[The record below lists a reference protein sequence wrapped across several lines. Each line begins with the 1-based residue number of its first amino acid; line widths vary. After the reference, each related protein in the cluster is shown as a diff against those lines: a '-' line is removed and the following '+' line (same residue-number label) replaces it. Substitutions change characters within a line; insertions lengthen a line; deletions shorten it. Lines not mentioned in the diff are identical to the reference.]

1 MKNNSQ
7 LLQQLL
13 GQKENYISLDALQ
26 LGNEIIKE
34 FYIPQTKEL
43 GKFLEVQSDINDQQ
57 AVRIWTQRQLHRID
71 PDETDNE
78 RYRQLRH
85 LFNKQLPESMLE
97 IILGGND
104 E

>member
-1 MKNNSQ
+1 M
-7 LLQQLL
+7 
-13 GQKENYISLDALQ
+13 EIELD
-26 LGNEIIKE
+26 
-34 FYIPQTKEL
+34 
-43 GKFLEVQSDINDQQ
+43 VNDQK

-85 LFNKQLPESMLE
+85 LFDKQFPESML
-97 IILGGND
+97 GAYD

>member
-1 MKNNSQ
+1 MNNSNQ

-13 GQKENYISLDALQ
+13 GQKNDYVSAGALH
-26 LGNEIIKE
+26 LSNELIKE
-34 FYIPQTKEL
+34 FHIMPTKEL
-43 GKFLEVQSDINDQQ
+43 AEFLEIELDVNDQK

-85 LFNKQLPESMLE
+85 LFDKQFPKSML
-97 IILGGND
+97 GAYD

>member
-1 MKNNSQ
+1 MNNSNQ
-7 LLQQLL
+7 LLPQLL
-13 GQKENYISLDALQ
+13 GQKNDYVSVGALH
-26 LGNEIIKE
+26 LSNELIKE
-34 FYIPQTKEL
+34 FRIMPTKEL
-43 GKFLEVQSDINDQQ
+43 AEFLEIELDVNDQK

-85 LFNKQLPESMLE
+85 LFDKQFPESML
-97 IILGGND
+97 GAYD